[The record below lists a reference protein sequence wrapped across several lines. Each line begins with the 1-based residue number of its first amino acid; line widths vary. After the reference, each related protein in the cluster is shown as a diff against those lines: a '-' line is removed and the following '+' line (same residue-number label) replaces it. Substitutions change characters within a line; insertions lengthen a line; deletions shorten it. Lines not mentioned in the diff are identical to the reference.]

1 MIFPIKFKKLTH
13 QAKNG
18 LSRNKKVA
26 ENYFYLTVLQ
36 TLNSFFYLLIYP
48 FLIRRL
54 GADSYGLYV
63 FALSIASYSGVLV
76 NFGFS
81 NPGVREISI
90 HRNDKNQ
97 LSFILSSIIT
107 AQMYI
112 FVFVTIISTALIFS
126 ITFLREHYVLYIVS
140 SFAVLSSILFPT
152 WFFQGIEKMGFITI
166 LQVGSKVLSL
176 PFIFIFVQSK
186 EDFIRLAVI
195 NTSSTIIGA
204 AFALFIIVN
213 KMNIRVKRET
223 LSNAYSFVKDALPF
237 FWGAAASIV
246 KMQSTSFFTGTF
258 ISMSDVAMYDL
269 ANKLVMAPTMI
280 LANINNAL
288 FPKMTKMKDGAFAR
302 KAIWMQTILGF
313 ACVILFILF
322 GRWIILALGGPQMIR
337 AYPILL
343 TLSFIAPGWLIV
355 GAIQLFVIIPLK
367 KYYYITVSQVMA
379 FVIYMALTI
388 VGAVFFKNILWV
400 AGAMSISA
408 LAELIY
414 NLYIVKK
421 KTLMSSMNQTI

>member
-1 MIFPIKFKKLTH
+1 MITPIKFKKLTH

-18 LSRNKKVA
+18 MSRNKKVA

-36 TLNSFFYLLIYP
+36 ILNSFFYLLIYP

-63 FALSIASYSGVLV
+63 FALSITSYSGVLV

-97 LSFILSSIIT
+97 LSFILSSILT

-112 FVFVTIISTALIFS
+112 FVIVTLISTALIFL
-126 ITFLREHYVLYIVS
+126 IPFLREHYILYIVS
-140 SFAVLSSILFPT
+140 SFTVLSSILFPT

-166 LQVGSKVLSL
+166 LQVGSKILSL
-176 PFIFIFVQSK
+176 PFIFVFVQGK
-186 EDFIRLAVI
+186 EDFVKLAVI

-204 AFALFIIVN
+204 VFALFIIVN
-213 KMNIRVKRET
+213 RMNIRVKRQT
-223 LSNAYSFVKDALPF
+223 LRNAYSFVKDALPF
-237 FWGAAASIV
+237 FWGSAASIV

-288 FPKMTKMKDGAFAR
+288 FPKMAKTKDGAFAK

-313 ACVILFILF
+313 SCIIVFLLL
-322 GRWIILALGGPQMIR
+322 GKWIIQILGGSQMQR
-337 AYPILL
+337 AFPILL
-343 TLSFIAPGWLIV
+343 TLSFIVPGWLIV

-367 KYYYITVSQVMA
+367 KYYYITISQVLA
-379 FVIYMALTI
+379 FIVYMALTI
-388 VGAVFFKNILWV
+388 VGAVVYKNILWV

-421 KTLMSSMNQTI
+421 KTLMLSLNKTI